1 MLRNLKTTDALREL
15 GSSAKTTHK
24 AHRTA
29 ESVGLFINYLPGYHF
44 WKSKGFTFCVLF
56 FVTPSGF
63 RCMENE
69 VAEFKMQ
76 RGYEL
81 GEGSGKKKHMLA
93 QAFQKGMEGYGDEP
107 K

>member
-1 MLRNLKTTDALREL
+1 
-15 GSSAKTTHK
+15 
-24 AHRTA
+24 
-29 ESVGLFINYLPGYHF
+29 
-44 WKSKGFTFCVLF
+44 
-56 FVTPSGF
+56 
-63 RCMENE
+63 MENE

>member
-1 MLRNLKTTDALREL
+1 
-15 GSSAKTTHK
+15 
-24 AHRTA
+24 
-29 ESVGLFINYLPGYHF
+29 
-44 WKSKGFTFCVLF
+44 
-56 FVTPSGF
+56 
-63 RCMENE
+63 MENE

-107 K
+107 KWHLAVGKRWSET